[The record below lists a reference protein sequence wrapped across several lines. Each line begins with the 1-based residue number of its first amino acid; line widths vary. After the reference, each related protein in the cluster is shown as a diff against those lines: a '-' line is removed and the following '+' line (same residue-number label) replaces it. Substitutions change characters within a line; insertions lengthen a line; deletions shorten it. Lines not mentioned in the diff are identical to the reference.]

1 MGVMIYFR
9 HILMGHEIFFKVF
22 DGPQNIL
29 LCSIFVFLSFK
40 LMELEHKTS
49 KLAIKSSSRFKK
61 DMLNKS
67 HLLRRYKANS
77 GENKKKMFDAFWS
90 WCLGLC
96 PEQLTQDTILWQI
109 FFSNLYLFDSVFSI
123 VVWTNRLHDFDEGI
137 CFHDKC
143 CYDNG

>member
-77 GENKKKMFDAFWS
+77 GENKKKMFDAF
-90 WCLGLC
+90 
-96 PEQLTQDTILWQI
+96 
-109 FFSNLYLFDSVFSI
+109 
-123 VVWTNRLHDFDEGI
+123 
-137 CFHDKC
+137 
-143 CYDNG
+143 